1 MPAKGRDLNKERAF
15 ASISAQCLTINL
27 KHKMKRKLLT
37 MALCLVM
44 PLFGLSQHL
53 LEGRVF
59 DMSDQTSLPGANI
72 VVKGTYKGVFSNN
85 SGRFAL
91 DHLPYGEIML
101 QVSFLGYETREIVVQ
116 IPAGISLEIG
126 LQRAATLTSEVVV
139 VGLRADGRTPATY
152 TNISREELAA
162 RNLGQDLP
170 FLISLTPSVI
180 VSSDAGAGVG
190 YTWMKIRGSDDTRI
204 NVTLNGVP
212 LNNPESHGVWWVN
225 TPDISTS
232 IDNMQVQR
240 GVGLSTHGA
249 GAFGAT
255 ISLQTKGLRET
266 TYTEFDNSFGAFNT
280 LKNTASFGSGL
291 LKGKWAF
298 DGRLSRISSD
308 GYVDRASSD
317 LKSFYL
323 SGGYYG
329 EKTVIKAIT
338 FSGTEKTYQAWNGVP
353 GHLLQTN
360 RTYNPS
366 GLFFDSEGS
375 PQFYENETDNYQ
387 QDHFQLHLS
396 HAFSP
401 GLTGNAALHYTKGQ
415 GYYEQYRYN
424 ERFSRYNLPNVI
436 IGDQT
441 ISRSDLIRRRWLDN
455 DFAGLVYS
463 LNYNSFSRFSLS
475 WGGGFNVY
483 NGDHFGE
490 IIWARYAQHANLGH
504 RYYDNEAV
512 KKDLN
517 TYAKASYELIP
528 GMNLFAD
535 MQYRHVNYQFE
546 GPAWVQ
552 GQVVPLNQDV
562 NYNFF
567 NPKAGINYAYS
578 PSSTVYA
585 FAGIGHREP
594 VRRDFTESSPESR
607 PRPETLRN
615 LELGYR
621 FQGKR
626 TLLASN
632 FYLMDYKDQLILTG
646 QINDVGGFT
655 RTNIDKSYRAGIEFE
670 AGFIISRKFR
680 WQGNAAFSRNKIDT
694 FVEYSDAY
702 DNDWNWVGI
711 TEREYK
717 NTDIAFSPSVVAASI
732 FTYEPIKGLF
742 LSLSS
747 KHVGKQYIDNTM
759 SADRMLNAYFTN
771 DVRVNYAFRPGI
783 FREVELVL
791 QANNILNAL
800 YETNAWIYK
809 GVVGDQGMITI
820 EDGYFPQAGR
830 HFMFGIN
837 FKF

>member
-1 MPAKGRDLNKERAF
+1 MP
-15 ASISAQCLTINL
+15 
-27 KHKMKRKLLT
+27 
-37 MALCLVM
+37 
-44 PLFGLSQHL
+44 
-53 LEGRVF
+53 
-59 DMSDQTSLPGANI
+59 LPGANI
-72 VVKGTYKGVFSNN
+72 VVKGTYKGVFANN
-85 SGRFAL
+85 QGRFSL
-91 DHLPYGEIML
+91 EQLPIGESTL
-101 QVSFLGYETREIVVQ
+101 QVSFLGYETREVVVLL
-116 IPAGISLEIG
+116 PGTRSLEIG
-126 LQRAATLTSEVVV
+126 LERTATLAGEVVV

-152 TNISREELAA
+152 TNISGEELSA

-225 TPDISTS
+225 TPDIITS
-232 IDNMQVQR
+232 VDNMQVQR

-255 ISLQTKGLRET
+255 ISLQTNDLRET
-266 TYTEFDNSFGAFNT
+266 TYAEFENAFGAFNT
-280 LKNTASFGSGL
+280 LKNTASFGTGL

-317 LKSFYL
+317 LKSFFL

-329 EKTVIKAIT
+329 QKTVLKAIT

-353 GHLLQTN
+353 GHLLETN
-360 RTYNPS
+360 RIYNPS
-366 GLFFDSEGS
+366 GFYFDSDGN

-396 HAFSP
+396 HAFTP
-401 GLTGNAALHYTKGQ
+401 GLTGNAALHYTKGK

-424 ERFSRYNLPNVI
+424 ERFSRYNLPNVVV
-436 IGDQT
+436 GEQT

-455 DFAGLVYS
+455 DFAGVVYA
-463 LNYNSFSRFSLS
+463 LHYNTFAALS
-475 WGGGFNVY
+475 MTLGGGYNIY

-490 IIWARYAQHANLGH
+490 IIWARYAQHASMGH
-504 RYYDNEAV
+504 RYYDNDAL
-512 KKDLN
+512 KKDFN
-517 TYAKASYELIP
+517 TFVKTSYELLP

-535 MQYRHVNYQFE
+535 LQYRRVNYTFE
-546 GPAWVQ
+546 GPAWVL
-552 GQVVPLNQDV
+552 GEVLPLDQQV

-567 NPKAGINYAYS
+567 NPKAGINWSFS
-578 PSSTVYA
+578 PSGTVYA
-585 FAGIGHREP
+585 FAGIGNREP

-607 PRPETLRN
+607 PRHETMRN

-621 FQGKR
+621 YKGKR
-626 TLLASN
+626 ALLATN
-632 FYLMDYKDQLILTG
+632 VYLMDYKDQLILTG

-655 RTNIDKSYRAGIEFE
+655 RTNIDNSYRAGLELE
-670 AGFIISRKFR
+670 AGFIFSQQLS
-680 WQGNAAFSRNKIDT
+680 WQGNATLSRNKIDL

-702 DNDWNWVGI
+702 DTDWNWMGVA
-711 TEREYK
+711 EHEYR
-717 NTDIAFSPSVVAASI
+717 NTDIAFSPSVVASSI
-732 FTYEPIKGLF
+732 VSYQPVKDLL
-742 LSLSS
+742 LSFSS
-747 KHVGKQYIDNTM
+747 KYVGKQYIDNTM
-759 SADRMLNAYFTN
+759 SQDRMLKAYFVN
-771 DVRVNYAFRPGI
+771 DFRVNYVFRPGV
-783 FREVELVL
+783 FRELELIL
-791 QANNILNAL
+791 QLNNVFNEL

-809 GVVGDQGMITI
+809 GMVGQELVTI

-830 HFMFGIN
+830 HVMLGIN
-837 FKF
+837 LKF